1 MSRLPLAIG
10 IPLISALMVAGIGIP
25 MGILFLEMDERFS
38 PDAALI
44 TALVISLAILFGAI
58 ILSVLDARSSQKPQ
72 PTQTG
77 VKASTTGFA
86 STAPQANPRATGK
99 QEPPRRQGSSGS
111 NSDRKRSR

>member
-10 IPLISALMVAGIGIP
+10 IPLIAALMVAGIGIP
-25 MGILFLEMDERFS
+25 FGILFLEMDKRYS

-44 TALVISLAILFGAI
+44 TALVISLVILFGAI
-58 ILSVLDARSSQKPQ
+58 GLAVMDARKPQ

-86 STAPQANPRATGK
+86 STAPQPHPRQSGK
-99 QEPPRRQGSSGS
+99 QEPPRRRGSSGS
-111 NSDRKRSR
+111 GNDRKRSR